1 MAKTSA
7 KNAIILINGYQFS
20 TYFSTFEA
28 ENSVNPIDVTGF
40 TDGSKNFIPGMPSAK
55 LSGDV
60 FWDSAAAKTHLALSP
75 RPTGH
80 VTILP
85 EGGTVGNPSLSMPF
99 MQGNYGA
106 KGAPDAALEIGKLDF
121 EMYGSNY
128 GLELGVA
135 LSHGTITTTTSTVG
149 VLDDTNAAVTAT
161 CCATLHIWTACA
173 ADTYAVVVEHSTTLG
188 SGYATLMTFTANG
201 SAITSERKTVAS
213 GTINKYR
220 RITATRTGA
229 AANPFG
235 FSVVFTHQ

>member
-1 MAKTSA
+1 MAKVSA
-7 KNAIILINGYQFS
+7 KNAVILINGYQFS

-28 ENSVNPIDVTGF
+28 ENDTNKIDVTGF
-40 TDGSKNFIPGMPSAK
+40 TDGSQNFIPGILSGK

-85 EGGTVGNPSLSMPF
+85 EGGTVGNHSLSMPF
-99 MQGNYGA
+99 MQGNYGV
-106 KGAPDAALEIGKLDF
+106 KGSPDAALEIGKLDF
-121 EMYGSNY
+121 ELYGSNV
-128 GLELGVA
+128 GLEMGRV

-149 VLDDTNAAVTAT
+149 VLDETDAAVTAT
-161 CCATLHIWTACA
+161 CSATLHIWTACA

-188 SGYATLMTFTANG
+188 SGYATLITFTANG
-201 SAITSERKTVAS
+201 SAITSERKTVTS

-235 FSVVFTHQ
+235 FTVHFQHQ